1 MDVPFG
7 EIDSMLSDMQE
18 QGKTIIVIGTKE
30 KVIGLIS
37 VTDTIRETTID
48 TLANLK
54 DVGMKDIVM
63 LTGDNEGTAQLLSE
77 KTSITRHVAALLPE
91 DKVKALKHLQKE
103 GDQVAMVG
111 DGIND
116 APALATADLGIAMG
130 GTGTD
135 TAMETADVVL
145 MADNIEKLPYTMN
158 LSRKA
163 ITIIDRKSTRLN
175 SSHVASSY

>member
-1 MDVPFG
+1 STKPSTKKNAEKTKLKERPTLADDSLKNIARKGVEANIDNEIYYAGNPKLFKEMDVPFG

-54 DVGMKDIVM
+54 NVGMKDIVM
-63 LTGDNEGTAQLLSE
+63 LTGDNEGTAQLISE
-77 KTSITRHVAALLPE
+77 KTSITRHFAELLPE
-91 DKVKALKHLQKE
+91 DKVDALKQLQKE
-103 GDQVAMVG
+103 GHQVAMVG

-116 APALATADLGIAMG
+116 APALATADLGI
-130 GTGTD
+130 
-135 TAMETADVVL
+135 
-145 MADNIEKLPYTMN
+145 
-158 LSRKA
+158 
-163 ITIIDRKSTRLN
+163 
-175 SSHVASSY
+175 

>member
-1 MDVPFG
+1 
-7 EIDSMLSDMQE
+7 
-18 QGKTIIVIGTKE
+18 
-30 KVIGLIS
+30 
-37 VTDTIRETTID
+37 
-48 TLANLK
+48 
-54 DVGMKDIVM
+54 MKDIVM
-63 LTGDNEGTAQLLSE
+63 LTGDNEGTAQLISE
-77 KTSITRHVAALLPE
+77 KTSITRHFAELLPE
-91 DKVKALKHLQKE
+91 DKVKALKQLQKE

-163 ITIIDRKSTRLN
+163 ITIIKQNIWFALLIKLAALILIFPGWLTLWMAVLSDTGAAIIVILNALRLLT
-175 SSHVASSY
+175 VKE